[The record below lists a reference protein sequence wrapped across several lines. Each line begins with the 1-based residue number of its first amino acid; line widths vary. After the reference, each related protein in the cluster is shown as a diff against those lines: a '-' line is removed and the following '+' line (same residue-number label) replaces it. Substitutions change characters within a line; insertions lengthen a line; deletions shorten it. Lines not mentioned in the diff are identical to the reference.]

1 MFHLGLF
8 TGCGV
13 QSWKDM
19 WSGEGATDWMSP
31 QLYIDVARAVERAG
45 FDCIILEDAHFVP
58 DVFRGNTDFA
68 LKNGFH
74 APKMDLFVMTPFM
87 LTATKHLGILPTL
100 TTTFHPP
107 YMAARTLATLDHLS
121 GGRGGANLV
130 MSHND
135 RTAQNYGLDGQA
147 DHDLRYDQGDEW
159 VQLVTELWNSW
170 DADALTVDRDNGVYV
185 DPAKVHEIHFS
196 GRFYRSRGPLNSLRP
211 PQGRPVFSQAG
222 GSGRGKDFAARNVD
236 LVMTNV
242 TGIDTMKAF
251 RDDLVARL
259 EAFDRKPDSCK
270 VMFNVAPVL
279 GETQREAEE
288 KRAAAVAA
296 REANIES
303 NLGWMSYY
311 SGIDFGKFDLDAPMP
326 RMHTNASRSTT
337 QNLQAKSTGLTLRE
351 FASYPSGG
359 AVELVGTPD
368 AVAAQMGEVMDE
380 VGGDGFLIQQ
390 PMFRRAIS
398 EITDGLAPALRR
410 RGLIRDGY
418 SYPHFRDNLLEF

>member
-13 QSWKDM
+13 QSWNGL
-19 WSGEGATDWMSP
+19 WSGEGATEWLHP
-31 QLYIDVARAVERAG
+31 QLYIDTAKAVERAG
-45 FDCIILEDAHFVP
+45 FDCIILEDAHFIP
-58 DVFRGNTDFA
+58 DVFRGNMDFA
-68 LKNGFH
+68 LHNGFH
-74 APKMDLFVMTPFM
+74 APKQDLFVMAPFM
-87 LTATKHLGILPTL
+87 LTATEHVGILPTL

-107 YMAARTLATLDHLS
+107 YMAARTLATLDHIS
-121 GGRGGANLV
+121 HGRGGANLV

-135 RTAQNYGLDGQA
+135 RTAQNYGADAQA
-147 DHDLRYDQGDEW
+147 DHDARYDAGDEW
-159 VQLVTELWNSW
+159 VALVEALWNSW
-170 DADALTVDRDNGVYV
+170 DPDALVIDRERGVYV
-185 DPAKVHEIHFS
+185 DTDKVRPIDFS
-196 GRFYRSRGPLNSLRP
+196 GRFYRSRGPLNSLPP

-222 GSGRGKDFAARNVD
+222 GSGRGRDFAAKNVD

-251 RDDLVARL
+251 REDVVAK
-259 EAFDRKPDSCK
+259 AVAHGRKPDSCK

-279 GETQREAEE
+279 AETQREAEE
-288 KRAAAVAA
+288 KRRRALAAAAA
-296 REANIES
+296 NVEI

-311 SGIDFGKFDLDAPMP
+311 SGIDFGKLDLDAPMP
-326 RMHTNASRSTT
+326 AMQTNASRSTT
-337 QNLQAKSTGLTLRE
+337 ENLREKSSGMTLRE
-351 FASYPSGG
+351 FASYPASG

-390 PMFRRAIS
+390 AMYREGIS
-398 EITDGLAPALRR
+398 MITDGLAPALRR

-418 SYPHFRDNLLEF
+418 AHRHFRDNLLEF

>member
-13 QSWKDM
+13 QSWNDL
-19 WSGEGATDWMSP
+19 WSGTGATDWMSP
-31 QLYIDVARAVERAG
+31 QLYVDTARAVERAG
-45 FDCIILEDAHFVP
+45 FDCIILEDAHFIP
-58 DVFRGNTDFA
+58 DVFRGTTDFA

-87 LTATKHLGILPTL
+87 LTATRHLGILPTL

-121 GGRGGANLV
+121 AGRGGANLV

-135 RTAQNYGLDGQA
+135 RTAQNYGLDAQA

-159 VQLVTELWNSW
+159 VKLVSELWNSW
-170 DADALTVDRDNGVYV
+170 DADALTVDRENGVYV
-185 DPAKVHEIHFS
+185 DPAKVREIHFD
-196 GRFYRSRGPLNSLRP
+196 GRFYRSRGPLNSLPP

-242 TGIDTMKAF
+242 TGVETMKAF
-251 RDDLVARL
+251 RDDLILRL
-259 EAFDRKPDSCK
+259 ETFGRKPDSCK
-270 VMFNVAPVL
+270 VMFNVSPVL
-279 GETQREAEE
+279 GETKREAEE
-288 KRAAAVAA
+288 KRAAALAA
-296 REANIES
+296 HDANIEI

-311 SGIDFGKFDLDAPMP
+311 SGIDFGRFDLDAPMP
-326 RMHTNASRSTT
+326 DMRTNASRSTAE
-337 QNLQAKSTGLTLRE
+337 NLKEKSSGMTLRE
-351 FASYPSGG
+351 FASYPSAG

-368 AVAAQMGEVMDE
+368 AVAAQMGEVMEE

-418 SYPHFRDNLLEF
+418 SFPHFRDNLLEF

>member
-13 QSWKDM
+13 QSWNDM

-31 QLYIDVARAVERAG
+31 QLYVDTAKAVERAG
-45 FDCIILEDAHFVP
+45 FDCIILEDAHFIP
-58 DVFRGNTDFA
+58 DVFQGNTDFA

-87 LTATKHLGILPTL
+87 LAATQHVGILPTL

-107 YMAARTLATLDHLS
+107 YMAARTLATLDHIS

-135 RTAQNYGLDGQA
+135 RTAQNYGNSAQA
-147 DHDLRYDQGDEW
+147 DHDERYDAGDEW
-159 VQLVTELWNSW
+159 VALVEALWNSW
-170 DADALTVDRDNGVYV
+170 DPDALTIDRENGVYV
-185 DPAKVHEIHFS
+185 DPAKVHEINFE
-196 GRFYRSRGPLNSLRP
+196 GRFYRSRGPLNSLPP

-222 GSGRGKDFAARNVD
+222 GSGRGKNFAAKNVD

-242 TGIDTMKAF
+242 TGVETMKEF
-251 RDDLVARL
+251 RDDVVAKA
-259 EAFDRKPDSCK
+259 EKHGRKPGSVK
-270 VMFNVAPVL
+270 VMFNVSPVL
-279 GETQREAEE
+279 GDTQREAEE
-288 KRAAAVAA
+288 KRARAMAAA
-296 REANIES
+296 EHNIYI

-326 RMHTNASRSTT
+326 AMKTNASRSTT
-337 QNLQAKSTGLTLRE
+337 ENLKEKSEGMTLRQ
-351 FASYPSGG
+351 FASYPAAG

-390 PMFRRAIS
+390 PMFRRGIA
-398 EITDGLAPALRR
+398 EMTDGLAPALRK

-418 SYPHFRDNLLEF
+418 AHKHFRDNLLEF